1 MRLAL
6 NVGVT
11 VRRSVK
17 STKNVAHT
25 PKEAVSAGLKETV
38 SDGKATD
45 VKESGIGMDVIKS
58 LLQNSSN
65 AANFDCVR
73 GAERPTLRPAR
84 A

>member
-1 MRLAL
+1 MKLL
-6 NVGVT
+6 
-11 VRRSVK
+11 
-17 STKNVAHT
+17 
-25 PKEAVSAGLKETV
+25 
-38 SDGKATD
+38 
-45 VKESGIGMDVIKS
+45 S